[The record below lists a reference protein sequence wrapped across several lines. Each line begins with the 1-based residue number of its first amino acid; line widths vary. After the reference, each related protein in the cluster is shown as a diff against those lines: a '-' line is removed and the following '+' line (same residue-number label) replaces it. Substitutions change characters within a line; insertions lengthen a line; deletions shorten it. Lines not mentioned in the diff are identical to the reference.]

1 MEVPRQCDGQSLQ
14 GALTG
19 HGLHNWR
26 SAACYEYDFRHSP
39 AENVLG
45 LDMEEACLNV
55 VRDDNYKYVHFAD
68 LPALLFDL
76 DADPEEL
83 TDIAAE
89 QPDIVARYAQRL
101 LSWRM
106 KTTDKTL
113 SHLQISREHG
123 LRDLSK
129 NSSR

>member
-1 MEVPRQCDGQSLQ
+1 
-14 GALTG
+14 
-19 HGLHNWR
+19 
-26 SAACYEYDFRHSP
+26 
-39 AENVLG
+39 
-45 LDMEEACLNV
+45 MEEACLNV